1 MNVQPIRDKE
11 LVRAISKRLD
21 DKNPKYKIM
30 FLIGIYTGLRISDI
44 LSLKIKDIS
53 TKIPGTD
60 ILKLKNRIKVKEK
73 KTGKIKDIPIN
84 QQLQKELSYYINR
97 EEIKNSVYLIPS
109 RKSKYI
115 EKPITR
121 QRAYV
126 VLKEVSEEFNIDE
139 NIGTHTMRKTFG
151 YHFYKDTADIATLMT
166 ILNHSSESITLRYIG
181 IVQEDLNKAYKSINY
196 AR

>member
-60 ILKLKNRIKVKEK
+60 ILKLR
-73 KTGKIKDIPIN
+73 
-84 QQLQKELSYYINR
+84 LC
-97 EEIKNSVYLIPS
+97 
-109 RKSKYI
+109 
-115 EKPITR
+115 
-121 QRAYV
+121 
-126 VLKEVSEEFNIDE
+126 
-139 NIGTHTMRKTFG
+139 
-151 YHFYKDTADIATLMT
+151 
-166 ILNHSSESITLRYIG
+166 
-181 IVQEDLNKAYKSINY
+181 
-196 AR
+196 